1 MLLQAIGSLISAWS
15 GGWLID
21 TTGPRFTILIMA
33 LFPLLISCTALLI
46 PHGPSSK
53 DHTDSVDASG
63 ECKGLLSYISRHLQQ
78 SLVLGIYIFL
88 LVHTAQTPFLQVVSA
103 QPC

>member
-46 PHGPSSK
+46 PHRTSSRDK
-53 DHTDSVDASG
+53 TDAVDANG
-63 ECKGLLSYISRHLQQ
+63 GCTVLLSYISRPVQQLQ
-78 SLVLGIYIFL
+78 L
-88 LVHTAQTPFLQVVSA
+88 LVHPALTTLV
-103 QPC
+103 